1 MSLSNVICIGEALID
16 RLGPLGGD
24 FGSEEQV
31 IDCFGG
37 APANVA
43 CALSRLDVNVSFIG
57 SLGTDQFGNDFKHLM
72 TERCINLSG
81 LQQDSLRPTRI
92 VLVRRDAEG
101 ERFFGGF
108 EGDNGSGFADQAIS
122 SETMIN
128 KWPLIADKAKWLVI
142 GTIPLASK
150 LSSEALKVCIDKALH
165 SGINI
170 ALDLN
175 WRPTFWRDNASLDL
189 APTPRELNSIK
200 PILDKVT
207 LLKLAKEE
215 AQWFFNSTDPFEISS
230 NLPQRPSVI
239 VTDGSN
245 PINWLLSKN
254 IGKSEAFFSIPVVDT
269 TGAGDAF
276 TAGLIYKLLSIDFDK
291 ITKQIA
297 EEIIQFASA
306 CGAYVCQKVGAIESQ
321 PSLHDIDQFL
331 SLSNGGMS

>member
-24 FGSEEQV
+24 FRSEEQV

-150 LSSEALKVCIDKALH
+150 LSSEALKVCINKALH

-189 APTPRELNSIK
+189 APTARELNSIK
-200 PILDKVT
+200 PILDKVA

-215 AQWFFNSTDPFEISS
+215 AQWFFNSTDPLEISS

-254 IGKSEAFFSIPVVDT
+254 IGKSEAFLSIPVVDT

-276 TAGLIYKLLSIDFDK
+276 TAGLIYKLIGLDLDK
-291 ITKQIA
+291 ISKQIA
-297 EEIIQFASA
+297 EEIVQFASA

>member
-24 FGSEEQV
+24 FGSEAHA

-189 APTPRELNSIK
+189 APTAKELNSIK

-254 IGKSEAFFSIPVVDT
+254 IGKSEAFLSIPVVDT

-276 TAGLIYKLLSIDFDK
+276 TAGLIYKLLSLDLDK
-291 ITKQIA
+291 ISKQIA

>member
-1 MSLSNVICIGEALID
+1 MSSSNVICIGEALID

-24 FGSEEQV
+24 FGSEEHA

-43 CALSRLDVNVSFIG
+43 CALSRLGVNVSFIG
-57 SLGTDQFGNDFKHLM
+57 SLGTDQSGNDFKHLM

-92 VLVRRDAEG
+92 VLVRRDAKG

-108 EGDNGSGFADQAIS
+108 EGDDGLGFADQAIS
-122 SETMIN
+122 SEKIIE
-128 KWPLIADKAKWLVI
+128 KWHLIADKAKWLVI
-142 GTIPLASK
+142 GTIPLASEV
-150 LSSEALKVCIDKALH
+150 SSEALKVCISKALC

-175 WRPTFWRDNASLDL
+175 WRPTFWRDQVSVDL
-189 APTPRELNSIK
+189 APTAKELKLIK
-200 PILDKVT
+200 PILEKVA

-215 AQWFFNSTDPFEISS
+215 AQWFFNSTDPLEISS

-239 VTDGSN
+239 ITDGSN

-254 IGKSEAFFSIPVVDT
+254 IGQSEAFLSIPIVDT

-276 TAGLIYKLLSIDFDK
+276 TAGLIYKLSSLDLDK
-291 ITKQIA
+291 ISEQVA
-297 EEIIQFASA
+297 QEIIQFATA
-306 CGAYVCQKVGAIESQ
+306 CGAHVCQKVGAIESQ
-321 PSLHDIDQFL
+321 PYLDDIDQFL
-331 SLSNGGMS
+331 SLFSGGMS